1 MDTIIQ
7 NGYIVLPGK
16 TIICGD
22 VAIENGKIAA
32 VSEGPSGIQAKEV
45 IDATGKYIFPGII
58 ETHSH
63 LGLAKGDEDLYTETS
78 SAALGGVTTVLFFLR
93 QPRPYKELY
102 DHILQEASNRCCT
115 DYSFHIVLI
124 TEDHLKSV
132 PLYVEEMGITS
143 FKLYLTYRGKEA
155 KAGVYGGGT
164 EVFETLDDGYVY
176 DCFRAIGRYPKAMAI
191 VHAEDIEIV
200 NRRKKEIVNQ
210 GLDDMVS
217 YARSRPTVAE
227 AEGVRRALCRGHDA
241 GCHVNI
247 LHLTSAAGFR
257 AFEEAKAKGWRCT
270 VEVCHPYLMLGE
282 EDAVTTMFKVR
293 PPLRPKSD
301 REALWEAVAAGK
313 VETIGSDHVPRKM
326 SEKEGSV
333 WRPAAGLPGSP
344 YLFFNMLR
352 EGHVKRGIPLVQ
364 LADQLSLRPAKLYG
378 MEGVKGD
385 IRPGCDAD
393 LLILDM
399 DRSTVLRRDDFPS
412 YSDYN
417 VYEGQVAPVY
427 IERTMVRGRTVAKDG
442 RLTGNKAGKFIFRSG
457 K

>member
-1 MDTIIQ
+1 MDTIIK
-7 NGYIVLPGK
+7 NGNIVLPGK
-16 TIICGD
+16 GIIRGD

-32 VSEGPSGIQAKEV
+32 VSEGSLGIQAKEI
-45 IDATGKYIFPGII
+45 IDATGKYIFPGVI

-102 DHILQEASNRCCT
+102 DHILEEAKKRCCT

-124 TEDHLKSV
+124 NDEHLKNV
-132 PLYVEEMGITS
+132 PRYVEEMGITS
-143 FKLYLTYRGKEA
+143 FKLYLTYRGQEA
-155 KAGVYGGGT
+155 KCGVYGGGS
-164 EVFETLDDGYVY
+164 EMFNTLDDGYIY
-176 DCFRAIGRYPKAMAI
+176 DCMSAIGKYPKAMAI

-200 NRRKKEIVNQ
+200 NRRKKEILEK

-217 YARSRPTVAE
+217 YAQSRPTVAE
-227 AEGVRRALCRGHDA
+227 AEGVRRALFLGHDA

-247 LHLTSAAGFR
+247 LHLTSADGFH
-257 AFEEAKAKGWRCT
+257 AYEEARQKGWDCT
-270 VEVCHPYLMLGE
+270 VEVCHPYLMLGA
-282 EDAVTTMFKVR
+282 EDATTTMFKVR

-301 REALWEAVAAGK
+301 RETLWEAVAQGK
-313 VETIGSDHVPRKM
+313 VESIGSDHVPRHM

-333 WRPAAGLPGSP
+333 WRPAAGLPGSQ
-344 YLFFNMLR
+344 YLFYNMMR
-352 EGHVKRGIPLVQ
+352 EGHFKRGISLVQ
-364 LADQLSLRPAKLYG
+364 LAEQLSLRPAKLYG
-378 MEGVKGD
+378 MDGVKGD

-393 LLILDM
+393 LLILDFN
-399 DRSTVLRRDDFPS
+399 RSTTLKMDDFPS

-417 VYEGQVAPVY
+417 PYEGEVAPVY
-427 IERTMVRGRTVAKDG
+427 IERTIVRGTTVAQDG
-442 RLTGNKAGKFIFRSG
+442 KLTGNKAGKFVFRSG

>member
-7 NGYIVLPGK
+7 NGNIVLPGK
-16 TIICGD
+16 GILQGD
-22 VAIENGKIAA
+22 IAIKQGKIAA
-32 VSEGPSGIQAKEV
+32 VSQGPSGLHASEV
-45 IDATGKYIFPGII
+45 IDATGKNIFPGVI

-63 LGLAKGDEDLYTETS
+63 LGLAKGDEDLFTETS

-102 DHILQEASNRCCT
+102 DHILQEAGRRACT

-124 TEDHLKSV
+124 TEEHLRNV
-132 PLYVEEMGITS
+132 PRYVEELGITS

-164 EVFETLDDGYVY
+164 ELFETLDDGYIY
-176 DCFRAIGRYPKAMAI
+176 DCCRAIAQYPKAMAI

-200 NRRKKEIVNQ
+200 NRRKKQITDL
-210 GLDDMVS
+210 GLDDMAS
-217 YARSRPTVAE
+217 YARSRPTIAE
-227 AEGVRRALCRGHDA
+227 AEGVRRALFLGHDA

-247 LHLTSAAGFR
+247 LHLTSAAGFH
-257 AFEEAKAKGWRCT
+257 AYEEAKAKGWRCT
-270 VEVCHPYLMLGE
+270 VEVCHPYLVLGE

-293 PPLRPKSD
+293 PPLRPRSD
-301 REALWEAVAAGK
+301 RETLWEAVAEGK

-344 YLFFNMLR
+344 YLFFNMMR
-352 EGHVKRGIPLVQ
+352 EGHFKRGIPLVQ
-364 LADQLSLRPAKLYG
+364 LAEQLSLRPAKLYG

-393 LLILDM
+393 LLILNM
-399 DRSTVLRRDDFPS
+399 ERSTVLRQSDFPS

-417 VYEGQVAPVY
+417 VYEGEIAPFS
-427 IERTMVRGRTVAKDG
+427 IERTIVRGKTVAKDG
-442 RLTGNKAGKFIFRSG
+442 KLTGDKAGKFIFRNG